1 MSHSDAISQ
10 SFIGPLTIDAQDNIL
25 FHYSTLSS
33 RPDWDGYLTLKEAND
48 WYRNGNGQTLY
59 VSLSLINLDG
69 LFSLGERYVDKKY
82 HINLLLLGSL
92 SVNDALVYGN
102 IKLKRYPNNTVRAYS
117 DIYDFDMKTW
127 RNPVNWGRNI
137 ETFIGKTVA
146 GEGNGYEIIL
156 YGSK

>member
-1 MSHSDAISQ
+1 M
-10 SFIGPLTIDAQDNIL
+10 
-25 FHYSTLSS
+25 
-33 RPDWDGYLTLKEAND
+33 
-48 WYRNGNGQTLY
+48 
-59 VSLSLINLDG
+59 SLSLINLDG